1 MKRGEGAEQA
11 ALDYLLA
18 AGLTLVARN
27 WRCRR
32 GEIDLILR
40 EGATLVFVEVRQRS
54 DTRFGGAG
62 ASITARKQ
70 SRILLAA
77 QHFLMANALTDDDC
91 RFDCILLSGTSS
103 NDIEWLRDAFSLD

>member
-11 ALDYLLA
+11 ALDFLLA

-40 EGATLVFVEVRQRS
+40 QGATLVFVEVRQRS
-54 DTRFGGAG
+54 SHAFGGAA
-62 ASITARKQ
+62 ASIGAAKQARL
-70 SRILLAA
+70 IAAA
-77 QHFLMANALTDDDC
+77 QTYLQTLPTVPAC
-91 RFDCILLSGTSS
+91 RFDAVCFEGERI
-103 NDIEWLRDAFSLD
+103 DWLKNCLEAA

>member
-40 EGATLVFVEVRQRS
+40 EGATLVFVEVRQRAS
-54 DTRFGGAG
+54 QSFGGAA
-62 ASITARKQ
+62 ASIGAAKQ
-70 SRILLAA
+70 GRLIAAA
-77 QHFLMANALTDDDC
+77 QTYLQTLPSIPVC
-91 RFDCILLSGTSS
+91 RFDAVCFEGEQI
-103 NDIEWLRDAFSLD
+103 DWLKNCLEVA